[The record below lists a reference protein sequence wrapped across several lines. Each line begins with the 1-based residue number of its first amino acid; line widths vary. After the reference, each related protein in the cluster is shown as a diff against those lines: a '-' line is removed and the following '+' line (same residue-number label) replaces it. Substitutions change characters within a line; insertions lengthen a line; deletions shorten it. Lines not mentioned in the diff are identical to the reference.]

1 MGDSKFNLTNSIET
15 KNNLNSTKAAN
26 HDTINLNTGMT
37 NSNTITTNTKLK
49 KNHSVNKFNDFAS
62 TQKEVSY
69 YNSMVKSF
77 DKSEWRNPKN
87 LTLSDINKN
96 ESIDK
101 VLPKHFLS
109 PQNNLQVLKPIMEVK
124 NDNIQDSNEKNA
136 YGTKLYNYNNDSI
149 STKANSLATQ
159 NLSKD
164 LRSHLPQ
171 LTNHNMEY
179 NNNKDIKN
187 TYTNMLNN
195 LQDKLNI
202 DSDINLKSISNITRS
217 TLKSISNKANN
228 LNNLYKR
235 GSESINARSKKINYI
250 EKYINKSESVDK
262 QNFNQNKIKLPF
274 TLNFNSNLNSSN
286 NPVSSNS

>member
-1 MGDSKFNLTNSIET
+1 
-15 KNNLNSTKAAN
+15 
-26 HDTINLNTGMT
+26 
-37 NSNTITTNTKLK
+37 
-49 KNHSVNKFNDFAS
+49 
-62 TQKEVSY
+62 
-69 YNSMVKSF
+69 
-77 DKSEWRNPKN
+77 
-87 LTLSDINKN
+87 
-96 ESIDK
+96 
-101 VLPKHFLS
+101 
-109 PQNNLQVLKPIMEVK
+109 
-124 NDNIQDSNEKNA
+124 
-136 YGTKLYNYNNDSI
+136 
-149 STKANSLATQ
+149 
-159 NLSKD
+159 
-164 LRSHLPQ
+164 
-171 LTNHNMEY
+171 
-179 NNNKDIKN
+179 
-187 TYTNMLNN
+187 MLNN